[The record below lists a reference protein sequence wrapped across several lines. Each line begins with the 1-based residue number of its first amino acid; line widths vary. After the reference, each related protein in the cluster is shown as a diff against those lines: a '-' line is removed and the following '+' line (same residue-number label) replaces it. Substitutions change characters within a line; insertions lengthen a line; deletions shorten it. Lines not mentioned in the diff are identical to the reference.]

1 MKFWHVAAWHGSAG
15 YSSPF
20 SKTNFVNKFN
30 SREYFF
36 HHFFFST
43 NVKRTLAYQ
52 PYDDLLSVIC
62 CALVLYS
69 FDFLFKRRF
78 VCVSLYMNKRHSD
91 ARYMHIDT
99 YILTHTKCR
108 TSHAKICKEIKRI
121 IMCKN

>member
-43 NVKRTLAYQ
+43 NVKRTLTYQ
-52 PYDDLLSVIC
+52 PYDDLLS
-62 CALVLYS
+62 ALVLYT

-78 VCVSLYMNKRHSD
+78 VCVSLHMNKRHSD
-91 ARYMHIDT
+91 ARYMHRYMHT
-99 YILTHTKCR
+99 HSHTKCR

-121 IMCKN
+121 ILY